1 MATATATDSIAQQPT
16 RNCSS
21 SQKFSQ
27 LAAASWME
35 RNLGGS
41 LDLGRRTIS
50 PNAPPKTACLKTTAT
65 AKLWAAKMDT
75 RYLLY
80 TRAAISYSKLVF
92 QQFPCFFWNFMHNS
106 PISRKEMAEKCLQD
120 ASGLLCSFYASFNVG
135 SPICWY
141 WWCVL
146 LASTQNSTGLD
157 FWCKLCTMALE
168 VPTLMTSTI
177 WKMMPTFFP
186 AWGFSKWKFH
196 VAGIQYMTFVLHAGN
211 APKVEPHKILLC
223 CLIC

>member
-16 RNCSS
+16 RNSCS

-80 TRAAISYSKLVF
+80 TRAAISYSKFVF
-92 QQFPCFFWNFMHNS
+92 SNFLASSEISCITRPFQEKKWRKNVCRMLLGCCALSMQVSMLGPLFVGTDDVCCLHPHKIPQAWTFDVSYAPWHWRCQLWWHQQFGRWCQHSFQPEDSANENFT
-106 PISRKEMAEKCLQD
+106 
-120 ASGLLCSFYASFNVG
+120 
-135 SPICWY
+135 
-141 WWCVL
+141 L
-146 LASTQNSTGLD
+146 LASN
-157 FWCKLCTMALE
+157 
-168 VPTLMTSTI
+168 I
-177 WKMMPTFFP
+177 WLLF
-186 AWGFSKWKFH
+186 
-196 VAGIQYMTFVLHAGN
+196 YMQVMLQKSNLIRYCFV
-211 APKVEPHKILLC
+211 V
-223 CLIC
+223 